1 MEGTSSMT
9 TSSEHISEQA
19 ATILTTHR
27 KAGPSGYFFYCEM
40 LKVFRNP
47 PALVFGIAFPT
58 LFFLIFGF
66 TFPASFGPTIVA
78 SYAAYGAFIV
88 AFQTFSISLAN
99 ERSLGWNKLLRT
111 TPMSA
116 ALFLGSKLLMI
127 ILTGIIS
134 ILLLFAV
141 AGLSGKVHMDLA
153 IWAELLGMM
162 VVGMIPLSMLGLFLG
177 LIGTPNLTTALST
190 ILTLLLSFASG
201 LWLPL
206 QYMPDLVRNI
216 APYLPTYHLGQ
227 IAWIIVGSTSKDDQP
242 LWGHLLI
249 LLAYAVVFAALATW
263 AYIRDENRN
272 FS

>member
-1 MEGTSSMT
+1 MS
-9 TSSEHISEQA
+9 TSSEHISEPEA
-19 ATILTTHR
+19 ILTTHR
-27 KAGPSGYFFYCEM
+27 KAAPAGYFFYCEM

-66 TFPASFGPTIVA
+66 TFPSAYGPTIVA

-127 ILTGIIS
+127 LLTGVIS

-206 QYMPDLVRNI
+206 SLMPDIVRSV

-227 IAWIIVGSTSKDDQP
+227 IAWIIVGSAYSRDNQS
-242 LWGHLLI
+242 LGVHLLI
-249 LLAYAVVFAALATW
+249 
-263 AYIRDENRN
+263 
-272 FS
+272 

>member
-1 MEGTSSMT
+1 MT
-9 TSSEHISEQA
+9 ISSSEHISEQPE
-19 ATILTTHR
+19 TILTTHR
-27 KAGPSGYFFYCEM
+27 KAAPEGYFFYCEM

-141 AGLSGKVHMDLA
+141 AGLSGKVHMDLV

-206 QYMPDLVRNI
+206 SLMPDLVRNI

-227 IAWIIVGSTSKDDQP
+227 IAWIIVGSTYSRDNQP
-242 LWGHLLI
+242 LGVHLLI
-249 LLAYAVVFAALATW
+249 LLAYAVVFAALAAW

>member
-1 MEGTSSMT
+1 MATSSF
-9 TSSEHISEQA
+9 EHVAEQPDA
-19 ATILTTHR
+19 ILTTQR
-27 KAGPSGYFFYCEM
+27 KAAPAGYFFYCEM

-47 PALVFGIAFPT
+47 PSLVFGIGFPT

-66 TFPASFGPTIVA
+66 TFPASYGPTIVA

-141 AGLSGKVHMDLA
+141 ARLSGRVHMNLA

-177 LIGTPNLTTALST
+177 LVGTPNLTTALST

-201 LWLPL
+201 LWLPISL
-206 QYMPDLVRNI
+206 MPDLIRTI

-227 IAWIIVGSTSKDDQP
+227 IAWIIVGSTANTDNLP
-242 LWGHLLI
+242 LGVHLLI
-249 LLAYAVVFAALATW
+249 LVAYAVVFGALATW

>member
-1 MEGTSSMT
+1 MATS
-9 TSSEHISEQA
+9 SSEHIAEQPEV
-19 ATILTTHR
+19 ILTTHR
-27 KAGPSGYFFYCEM
+27 KASPAGYFFYCEM

-47 PALVFGIAFPT
+47 PALVFGIGFPT

-66 TFPASFGPTIVA
+66 TFPSDFGTTIVA

-153 IWAELLGMM
+153 VWAELLGMM

-206 QYMPDLVRNI
+206 RFMPALVRNI

-227 IAWIIVGSTSKDDQP
+227 IAWIIVGSTASIDNQP
-242 LWGHLLI
+242 LGVHLLI
-249 LLAYAVVFAALATW
+249 LVAYAVVFGALATW